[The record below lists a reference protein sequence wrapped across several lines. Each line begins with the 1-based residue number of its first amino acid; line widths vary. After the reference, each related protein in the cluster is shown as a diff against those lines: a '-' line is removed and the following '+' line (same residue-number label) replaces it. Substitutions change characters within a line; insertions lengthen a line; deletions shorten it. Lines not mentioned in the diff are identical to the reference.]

1 LVAFNGTDAARLAV
15 GTNDHVLTADS
26 TQSTGLK
33 WAATSV
39 ADGAITTAKLADAA
53 VTTAK
58 LGSLTVND
66 QVASYTLVAGDVNKR
81 VVMNSSSSTTIT
93 VNNSI
98 FSAGNVVE
106 IVNKG
111 TANTVV
117 TAGAGVTVSTSGS
130 LTVPANGSGRL
141 LALSASAFIFEAGD
155 ITAASAAL
163 TLVSATSI
171 GATHQ
176 VTVSN
181 AFSSTFDNYL
191 VTVNGGVASGS
202 SNLTLQL
209 GSTTTGYFG
218 CRILTQLGV
227 AGVSKDE
234 DSNASAFLKAGM
246 GDSTNLVMDA
256 TLQNPNLAKKTVIMS
271 RFVRSSSGEFQ
282 GFYNGFVDN
291 TTQYTAFT
299 LGISSGTM
307 TGGTI
312 RVYGYA
318 NS

>member
-1 LVAFNGTDAARLAV
+1 MATPFPFTAGQ
-15 GTNDHVLTADS
+15 VLTAA
-26 TQSTGLK
+26 QMN
-33 WAATSV
+33 
-39 ADGAITTAKLADAA
+39 AITELVINDKSASHTLTAADA
-53 VTTAK
+53 
-58 LGSLTVND
+58 
-66 QVASYTLVAGDVNKR
+66 GDY
-81 VVMNSSSSTTIT
+81 VVMNSASATTIT
-93 VNNSI
+93 VNTSV
-98 FSAGNVVE
+98 FTTGQVVY

-111 TANTVV
+111 TASTVI

-155 ITAASAAL
+155 IAVTAAAL

-171 GATHQ
+171 GAGVSTA
-176 VTVSN
+176 TVSG

-191 VTVNGGVASGS
+191 VTVNGGVASVS